1 MQIFVLL
8 KCADFC
14 FSLSFS
20 PVALVL
26 VLNIVTK
33 IIRTVQYLCDLPEV
47 GKICLGVIVIVLVF
61 ILSYDEYFSFLFS
74 FSLQGVLVFVNN
86 NFSFSFCQRKQPH

>member
-47 GKICLGVIVIVLVF
+47 GKICLGVIVLVF

-74 FSLQGVLVFVNN
+74 FSLQGVLVFVND